1 MSGKAYFHDHR
12 CIVAVEARLLCCN
25 GCPWAAGSSGGTRA
39 LHTAR
44 LTVSKR
50 GGPLGGREQWWD
62 QGFADGI
69 HFTADPVVAR
79 PDVIESGVNED
90 DEFVIL
96 ATDGLWCALVSV
108 AAWIGL
114 NNFMFQA

>member
-1 MSGKAYFHDHR
+1 MH
-12 CIVAVEARLLCCN
+12 LLR
-25 GCPWAAGSSGGTRA
+25 PPLLGSVHHLRR
-39 LHTAR
+39 TAIPTE
-44 LTVSKR
+44 LQR

-79 PDVIESGVNED
+79 PDVIETGVNED

-96 ATDGLWCALVSV
+96 ATDGLWCALVSD
-108 AAWIGL
+108 AAWKGINGL
-114 NNFMFQA
+114 KV